1 MNWWNGVS
9 VMLDSKKEADM
20 EFLDKQL
27 QKLILEYGIDGF
39 KFDGGSTGAY
49 RECLNGEVDDTYT
62 EFERNRA
69 WNEFGYKYKFH
80 EYKDSY
86 NCAGL
91 SMVSR
96 LCDKLH
102 RWERNGLN
110 ELIPNGLVSGILG
123 YPFICPDMIGGGEYF
138 SFLQPDFKF
147 DEELFI
153 RMCQCSTFFP
163 MMQYSLAPWRVLS
176 PENLQIAVKYT
187 ALHSKF
193 ADYIVGLVND
203 SVKTGEPIMKMM
215 DYVYPGN
222 NYEYI
227 IDQFLLGDDLLVAPV
242 VKKGA
247 VTKDVVFPEGK
258 WEDENGNIYEG
269 PATITVDAPLEV
281 LPYFKK
287 VK

>member
-1 MNWWNGVS
+1 
-9 VMLDSKKEADM
+9 
-20 EFLDKQL
+20 
-27 QKLILEYGIDGF
+27 
-39 KFDGGSTGAY
+39 
-49 RECLNGEVDDTYT
+49 
-62 EFERNRA
+62 
-69 WNEFGYKYKFH
+69 
-80 EYKDSY
+80 
-86 NCAGL
+86 
-91 SMVSR
+91 
-96 LCDKLH
+96 
-102 RWERNGLN
+102 
-110 ELIPNGLVSGILG
+110 
-123 YPFICPDMIGGGEYF
+123 MIGGGEYF

-215 DYVYPGN
+215 EYVYPGN